1 LRSAVKWEPQELYFG
16 PFYSVAGYKKK
27 IVASLVA
34 VALCSAAMV
43 VCHAQSATAEPE
55 KPLFDNSSPL
65 FAKDPNLIMKQPK
78 NLNTQDL
85 FFKMMLAVMFVV
97 VLGVAA
103 IYISKKFLPKIANLP
118 GREIRIVETVHLGPR
133 KAVHLLKIGNQQLLI
148 ASTSESI
155 TKLADVTGMSKRNKG
170 HLGPSDVLTNLSAQ
184 ETDSN

>member
-1 LRSAVKWEPQELYFG
+1 MSRKWKPRIIFG
-16 PFYSVAGYKKK
+16 AFYRVAGYKKK

-34 VALCSAAMV
+34 VALCSAALV

-55 KPLFDNSSPL
+55 KPLFDNSSSPL

-78 NLNTQDL
+78 NLSTQDL
-85 FFKMMLAVMFVV
+85 FFKMMFAVLLVV

-103 IYISKKFLPKIANLP
+103 IYISKKFLPKIANLS
-118 GREIRIVETVHLGPR
+118 GREIRIVETVPLGPR

-148 ASTSESI
+148 ACTNENI
-155 TKLADVTGMSKRNKG
+155 TKLADVTGMPKCDKG

-184 ETDSN
+184 ETDSS